1 MKRIFNNKYI
11 ALLLFLFVLASVVSG
26 CTESLVNKKE
36 SDLTEME
43 LFGKVKSYRESQY
56 YAENKFGKVEKGD
69 RVLWSSTYHYIF
81 NDKGFLEEKIQYE
94 YVDMGPLASIASK
107 VVYKYDESF
116 NRIEEVEYDGDG
128 GLRWKELCKY
138 DNRGNLIERSKYMS
152 DGSLDTKSVYKYDDK
167 NNQIEFNRFNADG
180 KLQFKNINKF
190 DSKGNEV
197 ERSTYGLSGNIS
209 GRYTSSFDNEGNK
222 IEYLSYNSNG
232 NLKNKT
238 TYEYDGNSKTIKSF
252 NSDGTPEKK
261 EVFKYDD
268 KGNEIEYAVYEQ
280 RDHFEATYYSE
291 YLFDEVGNWTKK
303 TEIGAGEAQI
313 IWEREIEYFD

>member
-1 MKRIFNNKYI
+1 M
-11 ALLLFLFVLASVVSG
+11 
-26 CTESLVNKKE
+26 KKE
-36 SDLTEME
+36 YST
-43 LFGKVKSYRESQY
+43 KV
-56 YAENKFGKVEKGD
+56 N
-69 RVLWSSTYHYIF
+69 
-81 NDKGFLEEKIQYE
+81 EKILE
-94 YVDMGPLASIASK
+94 YIKLQK
-107 VVYKYDESF
+107 ENSF
-116 NRIEEVEYDGDG
+116 
-128 GLRWKELCKY
+128 
-138 DNRGNLIERSKYMS
+138 
-152 DGSLDTKSVYKYDDK
+152 DTKSVYKYDDK

-291 YLFDEVGNWTKK
+291 YLFDEVGMNR
-303 TEIGAGEAQI
+303 IEACFDPNNPNSGKVMAKCGMKYEGTI
-313 IWEREIEYFD
+313 RRSERNNQGICDSCWYGILAEER